1 MAIDK
6 KDVRLGF
13 YLALGFFLFGLML
26 AVLQYVLMK
35 LRGKG

>member
-13 YLALGFFLFGLML
+13 FIALGFFLFGLLL
-26 AVLQYVLMK
+26 AIAQFLLMK
-35 LRGKG
+35 VRNK